1 MDKSGLFIVAPAPIV
16 ISVLSLTAPLI
27 VFLGCAPVLRS
38 LFSFLSL
45 WRLLLTLLPL
55 IILLLLLMLLLLPL
69 VILLLLLM
77 LLLFPLIILLLLL
90 MLLLLP
96 LVILLLLLM
105 LLLLL
110 LLFPLI
116 ILLLLLMLL
125 LPLVILLLFM
135 LLSLIILAWTSRR
148 RRFLSSPLGRCGRSM
163 FYLLLLIVPL
173 NGLVPRLVTVALTAQ
188 LMLLLYL
195 SWVAVSRV
203 LPLVDGQRGARWS

>member
-38 LFSFLSL
+38 LFSFLNL
-45 WRLLLTLLPL
+45 WCLLLTLLPL

-77 LLLFPLIILLLLL
+77 
-90 MLLLLP
+90 
-96 LVILLLLLM
+96 
-105 LLLLL
+105 L

-148 RRFLSSPLGRCGRSM
+148 RRFLSSPLGRCRRSM
-163 FYLLLLIVPL
+163 FYLLLLIVL
-173 NGLVPRLVTVALTAQ
+173 ADRLVTRLVTVTLAAQ
-188 LMLLLYL
+188 FVLLLYL
-195 SWVAVSRV
+195 SRIAVSRV
-203 LPLVDGQRGARWS
+203 LPLVDGQRGTRWN